1 MWVEFKEK
9 PYETAFV
16 GELRLLTNMIFAP
29 DQTDENL
36 LGFDVSAFLPW
47 ELLPPFF
54 PHMRFRRWR
63 RFWGVSASE
72 LNDFGTELNSRL
84 PKFRLNLF
92 IQFKRPQYLVGKKA
106 SEWKEWNQ
114 PYYRYKLESHQQKLL
129 HKINLISKGR
139 AKAFYAVP
147 AFHLSDDL
155 FRKMQDE
162 TIIKSSNIVD
172 ASLLNGHTKCTF
184 AEAGNIAKAHSEP
197 TEIRG
202 PVLEELISPNE
213 NAQEF
218 SFTKNL
224 KETSKLIKT
233 VLEQDKDSLNTLELG
248 RRAILGGPM
257 SEVYPRAEGSWYDA
271 LITIWAFSNGFGI
284 KVCCSG

>member
-1 MWVEFKEK
+1 MWAEFKEK
-9 PYETAFV
+9 TYETAFV
-16 GELRLLTNMIFAP
+16 GELRLLTNIIYAP

-47 ELLPPFF
+47 EMLPPFL
-54 PHMRFRRWR
+54 PHMRYRRWKH
-63 RFWGVSASE
+63 FIGVSAAE
-72 LNDFGTELNSRL
+72 INDLGAEMNSRL

-92 IQFKRPQYLVGKKA
+92 IQFKRPQYLVGKNA

-114 PYYRYKLESHQQKLL
+114 AYYRYKLESHQQKLL
-129 HKINLISKGR
+129 HKINLTSKGR

-155 FRKMQDE
+155 FNKTLDE

-172 ASLLNGHTKCTF
+172 ASLLEGHSKCTF
-184 AEAGNIAKAHSEP
+184 AEAGNIAMAHSQP

-202 PVLEELISPNE
+202 PVIEELISPNE
-213 NAQEF
+213 TAPEF
-218 SFTKNL
+218 SFTRNL
-224 KETSKLIKT
+224 KETSNLIKT
-233 VLEQDKDSLNTLELG
+233 ALEEDIASLNTLELG

-257 SEVYPRAEGSWYDA
+257 SEVYPRAAGSWYDA
-271 LITIWAFSNGFGI
+271 LITILAFSNGFGV